1 MARDEL
7 EKRIAR
13 LESRMQLMEDRRKAL
28 IPPELEDNPHVKM
41 VLRDS
46 LDGFTAKLKAW
57 QRNRASTKRKLDSRQ
72 RRPKPLRNWS
82 ELRWKASRKRWQSS
96 SRRLNTLSGRA
107 GIRQDTSLRWKFSSK
122 HEHAEKKI

>member
-28 IPPELEDNPHVKM
+28 IPPELEDDPNVKM

-46 LDGFTAKLKAW
+46 LDGFTAK
-57 QRNRASTKRKLDSRQ
+57 
-72 RRPKPLRNWS
+72 
-82 ELRWKASRKRWQSS
+82 
-96 SRRLNTLSGRA
+96 
-107 GIRQDTSLRWKFSSK
+107 F
-122 HEHAEKKI
+122 